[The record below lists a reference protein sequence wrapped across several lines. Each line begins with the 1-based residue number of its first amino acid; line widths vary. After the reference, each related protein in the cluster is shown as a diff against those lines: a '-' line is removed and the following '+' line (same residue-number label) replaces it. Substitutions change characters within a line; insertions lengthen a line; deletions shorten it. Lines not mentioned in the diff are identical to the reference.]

1 MLDADCGTTR
11 YSIADP
17 AGFAGNTAQPAV
29 CVGSTV
35 V

>member
-1 MLDADCGTTR
+1 MLLADCGTTR

-29 CVGSTV
+29 WVGSTV